1 MYVHKITV
9 ANLSKIYFLKNEKK
23 TCKPNN
29 RDLNRNWIITVM
41 QAKAI
46 ASSFV
51 NTQFNNCAIL
61 WMFSIR
67 KSKLRLEIIHK
78 RTLRVVYDEYEKNG
92 PCWN

>member
-1 MYVHKITV
+1 
-9 ANLSKIYFLKNEKK
+9 
-23 TCKPNN
+23 
-29 RDLNRNWIITVM
+29 M

-78 RTLRVVYDEYEKNG
+78 RTLRVVYNEYEKNG
-92 PCWN
+92 PC